1 MTKDKI
7 LKFKKSLSRVCGD
20 YAQTLEFELF
30 FSALIDFNPFGDTSQ
45 VLEWLSGLNSR
56 QYFEVEEVP
65 FANLQ
70 QWHFSPQT
78 GDLQHHSGKFF
89 SIRGC
94 RVLDVKTGET
104 LWDQPIIDQPEVG
117 ILGILCKKM
126 DGVLYFL
133 MQAKAEPGNINTYQ
147 LSPTVQATRSNFLQ
161 VHGGKKTRYLDYFS
175 GERKCRVV
183 IDRYQSEQ
191 GARFLGKRNRN
202 LLVLDESGSDVELG
216 ENFRW
221 LTLGQIKSLMERD
234 NTVNMDTRSVISQIH
249 YWGYHPDLDHE
260 ALAKVISEHRDLVAR
275 SDFWLLAVLG
285 GWDNFGN
292 LDQTDKILN
301 KLAWT
306 RHYSFK
312 DKAAV
317 PLNSVQEW
325 KIGEQMI
332 EHREGRF
339 FQVLAVSVRA
349 NNREVGHWDQ
359 PVIKQRHEGKI
370 GLLAAPQ
377 YGAIHFL
384 TQIKMEP
391 GLYDMFE
398 LAPTV
403 QCIVQNRVFHNQPA
417 YLEHFENGTNVYAA
431 RQSEEGGRFYRECSL
446 NMIRVLDGFND
457 LEPVEGFVWIPLRQL
472 KELLRHQ
479 QVVNVELRSLL
490 AYF

>member
-1 MTKDKI
+1 
-7 LKFKKSLSRVCGD
+7 VCGD

-221 LTLGQIKSLMERD
+221 LTLGKS
-234 NTVNMDTRSVISQIH
+234 
-249 YWGYHPDLDHE
+249 
-260 ALAKVISEHRDLVAR
+260 
-275 SDFWLLAVLG
+275 
-285 GWDNFGN
+285 
-292 LDQTDKILN
+292 
-301 KLAWT
+301 
-306 RHYSFK
+306 
-312 DKAAV
+312 KA
-317 PLNSVQEW
+317 
-325 KIGEQMI
+325 
-332 EHREGRF
+332 
-339 FQVLAVSVRA
+339 
-349 NNREVGHWDQ
+349 
-359 PVIKQRHEGKI
+359 
-370 GLLAAPQ
+370 
-377 YGAIHFL
+377 
-384 TQIKMEP
+384 
-391 GLYDMFE
+391 
-398 LAPTV
+398 
-403 QCIVQNRVFHNQPA
+403 
-417 YLEHFENGTNVYAA
+417 
-431 RQSEEGGRFYRECSL
+431 
-446 NMIRVLDGFND
+446 
-457 LEPVEGFVWIPLRQL
+457 
-472 KELLRHQ
+472 
-479 QVVNVELRSLL
+479 
-490 AYF
+490 